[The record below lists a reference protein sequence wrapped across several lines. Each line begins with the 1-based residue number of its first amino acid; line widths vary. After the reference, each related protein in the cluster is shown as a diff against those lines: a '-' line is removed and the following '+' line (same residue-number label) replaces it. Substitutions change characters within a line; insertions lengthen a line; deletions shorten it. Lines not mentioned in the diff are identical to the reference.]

1 MTRKPF
7 TSSVEMS
14 LSRTGLAMAG
24 ATKAQKVPRCSLSSW
39 EQASRVYRLPLS
51 NPRTNRSQHTRR
63 EGEELR
69 SQPGSSGAEM
79 KLTGNT
85 IFITG
90 GGSGIGRGLAEALHK
105 LGNQIIISG
114 RRKSHLDATT
124 KANPGM
130 ASLELNIE
138 DPASIAAV
146 TKKLVEQFPSL
157 NVLINNAG
165 IMQID
170 DAADEIDDGQL
181 VSTVTTN
188 LLGPIRLTSALIDHL
203 KKQASAVIIYNSSVL
218 AYVPLALAAVY
229 SSTKAALLSYTLSQ
243 RYKLKN
249 TSVSVLEIAPPWV
262 QTDLLGSNND
272 PRAMPLAEFIE
283 ETIRVLGTD
292 VHEVLVERAKP
303 LRNNPGPN
311 EGAFVTE
318 FNDLMAQASA

>member
-1 MTRKPF
+1 
-7 TSSVEMS
+7 
-14 LSRTGLAMAG
+14 
-24 ATKAQKVPRCSLSSW
+24 
-39 EQASRVYRLPLS
+39 
-51 NPRTNRSQHTRR
+51 
-63 EGEELR
+63 
-69 SQPGSSGAEM
+69 M
-79 KLTGNT
+79 KLSGNT

-146 TKKLVEQFPSL
+146 AKKLIARFPTL

-170 DAADEIDDGQL
+170 DAADAINDGVL

-203 KKQASAVIIYNSSVL
+203 KKQESAVIIYNSSVL
-218 AYVPLALAAVY
+218 GFVPMALAAVY
-229 SSTKAALLSYTLSQ
+229 SSTKAAIHSY
-243 RYKLKN
+243 
-249 TSVSVLEIAPPWV
+249 V
-262 QTDLLGSNND
+262 
-272 PRAMPLAEFIE
+272 
-283 ETIRVLGTD
+283 
-292 VHEVLVERAKP
+292 
-303 LRNNPGPN
+303 
-311 EGAFVTE
+311 
-318 FNDLMAQASA
+318 

>member
-1 MTRKPF
+1 MPSRFFRCLQPTKREQNHRTK
-7 TSSVEMS
+7 TSTYQE
-14 LSRTGLAMAG
+14 
-24 ATKAQKVPRCSLSSW
+24 QK
-39 EQASRVYRLPLS
+39 
-51 NPRTNRSQHTRR
+51 
-63 EGEELR
+63 
-69 SQPGSSGAEM
+69 M

-114 RRKSHLDATT
+114 RRKSHLEATT

-146 TKKLVEQFPSL
+146 TKKLIEQFPSL

-165 IMQID
+165 TMQID
-170 DAADEIDDGQL
+170 NAADAIDDGLL

-203 KKQASAVIIYNSSVL
+203 KKQESAVIIYNSSVL

-229 SSTKAALLSYTLSQ
+229 SSTKAALHSYALSQ
-243 RYKLKN
+243 RYKLKK
-249 TSVSVLEIAPPWV
+249 TAVSVLEIAPPWV
-262 QTDLLGSNND
+262 QTDLLGSNHES
-272 PRAMPLAEFIE
+272 RAMPLPEFIE
-283 ETIRVLGTD
+283 ETIKVLGTD

-303 LRNNPGPN
+303 LRSNPGPN
-311 EGAFVTE
+311 EDAFVTE
-318 FNDLMAQASA
+318 FNDLMAQAPA